1 MKKILLIAYNFPPII
16 NAQSLRWVQF
26 IKHLV
31 REGYRIDVLTIVPE
45 KGYVGYD
52 GNSLNSVPKEVK
64 VFRSYSGPLNVLI
77 NRYIPVQKNIKNKKY
92 KYFSSSVLR
101 QQIKFLYKKFIQ
113 PVLVPDEKILWFPW
127 AMKILNKLKKNEYD
141 IVISSAMPVTCH
153 ILGYYFKKWTGIT
166 WIMDYGD
173 PWVFNPSFPLPIW
186 KYLLESRIEGRLLKK
201 ADHILVTT
209 DLAIEGFTKH
219 YPFLVSSKFTVISQG
234 YDKELV
240 ENIKIEKGKIFRIL
254 YTGTFYDS
262 IRPPYNF
269 FEAIS
274 QLNNV
279 EMEILIVGDFQ
290 PQYLKVVKKK
300 GLEKKIFFL
309 GHKTHEETIA
319 LQKGADILLFLS
331 NDSPYQISG
340 KIFEYLGA
348 CRPILGIQFIDND
361 PAIHLIKKYKRG
373 FVASNDAKE
382 IASTIRKIHGLW
394 QNGELV
400 KHFSFKHIE
409 EHTWAYQAMK
419 LKNLI
424 NIVSVLREE
433 CP

>member
-26 IKHLV
+26 IKYLAQDN
-31 REGYRIDVLTIVPE
+31 YKIDVLTIVPE
-45 KGYVGYD
+45 KGYMGYD
-52 GNSLNSVPKEVK
+52 ENSLNSVPKEVK

-77 NRYIPVQKNIKNKKY
+77 NRYIPPSKNIKNENY
-92 KYFSSSVLR
+92 KYSSSDMLR

-113 PVLVPDEKILWFPW
+113 VALVPDEKIIWFPW
-127 AMKILNKLKKNEYD
+127 AMKTLNKLKENEYD
-141 IVISSAMPVTCH
+141 IVISSAMPLTCH
-153 ILGYYFKKWTGIT
+153 VLGYYFKKWTGIT

-173 PWVFNPSFPLPIW
+173 PWVFSPSFPFPVW
-186 KYLLESRIEGRLLKK
+186 RYLLDSRIEGRLLKK

-209 DLAIEGFTKH
+209 DLAIEGFIKH
-219 YPFLVSSKFTVISQG
+219 YPFLVSSKFSVISQG

-240 ENIKIEKGKIFRIL
+240 ENIKIKKGGIFRIL
-254 YTGTFYDS
+254 YTGIFYDS

-274 QLNNV
+274 QLNDI
-279 EMEILIVGDFQ
+279 EMEILIVGELQ
-290 PQYLKVVKKK
+290 PQYLKAIKEK
-300 GLEKKIFFL
+300 GLEGKISFL
-309 GHKTHEETIA
+309 GRKSHEETIA
-319 LQKGADILLFLS
+319 LQKSADVLLFLS
-331 NDSPYQISG
+331 NNSPYQISG

-373 FVASNDAKE
+373 FVASNNAKE

-394 QNGELV
+394 QNGELL
-400 KHFSFKHIE
+400 KQFSFKHIE
-409 EHTWAYQAMK
+409 EYTWAYQAMK

-424 NIVSVLREE
+424 NMFHL
-433 CP
+433 